1 MFSVLSVKM
10 AFSCSK
16 RVCKYALCL
25 CLFLRGWG
33 RKKKQNHL
41 QPNSKQN
48 QNYFTVSIKMENHGG
63 FFFFFKIKVVLL
75 QRASCLVI
83 LFPLGLTLYCSSFIF
98 QCIKALS
105 QAATRGSQEIAQ
117 GWPDKVKPIPAFT
130 KSLLAGGSSSF
141 RAVAFS

>member
-1 MFSVLSVKM
+1 MLVFKGVGEKKETKSSPAQFK
-10 AFSCSK
+10 AKSK
-16 RVCKYALCL
+16 LLHCFHKD
-25 CLFLRGWG
+25 GKPWW
-33 RKKKQNHL
+33 
-41 QPNSKQN
+41 
-48 QNYFTVSIKMENHGG
+48 I
-63 FFFFFKIKVVLL
+63 FFFFKIKVVLL